1 MDTQAL
7 PQSWAKTQLKII
19 LNRIEMVKMMASL
32 IIRQKGGNEREQKSA
47 AFAAIIAINDTGT
60 AEEAIQSG
68 IRVGMAIMRFNG
80 KNNA

>member
-1 MDTQAL
+1 MQTQT
-7 PQSWAKTQLKII
+7 SWAKTQLKII

-47 AFAAIIAINDTGT
+47 AFAAIIALNDGGT

>member
-7 PQSWAKTQLKII
+7 PQSWAKNQLRII

-32 IIRQKGGNEREQKSA
+32 IIRQKGGNEKAQKSA
-47 AFAAIIAINDTGT
+47 AFAAIIALNDTGT

-68 IRVGMAIMRFNG
+68 VRVGMAIMQFNG
-80 KNNA
+80 QNNA